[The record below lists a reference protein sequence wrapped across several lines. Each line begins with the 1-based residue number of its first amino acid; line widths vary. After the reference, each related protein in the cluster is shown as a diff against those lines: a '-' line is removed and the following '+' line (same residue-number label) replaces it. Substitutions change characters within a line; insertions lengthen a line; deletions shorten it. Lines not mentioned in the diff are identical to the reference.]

1 MTSYGTHPLS
11 LERHLGSESSLHVAV
26 LLRSVKPFYEGSGLI
41 LISAAGLDILLVTP
55 KDAPVSVPQCRL
67 ISGVFDTSFLGRALK
82 TLCGCYHLVGR
93 QPVSFGF
100 HLYRYTRIRGIRS
113 SR

>member
-1 MTSYGTHPLS
+1 MSSYGTHLLY
-11 LERHLGSESSLHVAV
+11 LERRLGSEPSLHVAV

-55 KDAPVSVPQCRL
+55 EDAPVSVPQYRL
-67 ISGVFDTSFLGRALK
+67 ISGVLDTSFLGWTLK

-93 QPVSFGF
+93 PLWQPVSFGF
-100 HLYRYTRIRGIRS
+100 HL
-113 SR
+113 

>member
-1 MTSYGTHPLS
+1 MKLTLCINIYGTHPLS

-26 LLRSVKPFYEGSGLI
+26 LL
-41 LISAAGLDILLVTP
+41 SAAGLDILLVTP